1 MRRCA
6 RSYIGNSRLGDQATL
21 VLCFREIDIYNSPFV
36 FSDSSYSDTG
46 TPTSI
51 VLAAMDSK
59 TASVCVFI
67 DVSDPMS
74 LASQAECQGR
84 REDEML
90 WLPPH

>member
-1 MRRCA
+1 M
-6 RSYIGNSRLGDQATL
+6 
-21 VLCFREIDIYNSPFV
+21 LCFREIDIDNSPFV
-36 FSDSSYSDTG
+36 LSDPSYSDTG

-51 VLAAMDSK
+51 ALAAMDSEK

-74 LASQAECQGR
+74 LAYQAECQGR